1 MGIEDDG
8 MGMKR
13 RVRMLLSEI
22 LDNRMTRKW
31 SKVEGEVLTLS
42 KLMAQQLGVAEAVR
56 QPRREP

>member
-13 RVRMLLSEI
+13 RVRMPLSEI

-31 SKVEGEVLTLS
+31 SKVEGEVLTFS